1 MSLMWHQYRKH
12 VNMKVNTPH
21 PPTHPTPYYR
31 VKHYVAKRQ
40 NARMCAPTRSVF
52 DPEAKTY
59 IKPIYRYCYLLVGG
73 LEDVDTF
80 SIFPY
85 IGNVIIPSDI
95 NWLSYFSEGLKHQAC
110 EAKAHLSRFTVPG
123 VSLETGRPRRL
134 GNDRFT
140 QPMRLG
146 REDPWSTAI
155 CGGIQTSKKWSTVE
169 RIMDFRQVITIGK
182 ISHVV
187 WWRLIANVWR

>member
-12 VNMKVNTPH
+12 VNMNVNTPH

-95 NWLSYFSEGLKHQAC
+95 NWLSYFSEGSSTKQLKQRPISVV
-110 EAKAHLSRFTVPG
+110 SRCQVY
-123 VSLETGRPRRL
+123 LWR
-134 GNDRFT
+134 
-140 QPMRLG
+140 
-146 REDPWSTAI
+146 REDLEDLAMTASPNQCALAAKI
-155 CGGIQTSKKWSTVE
+155 REARRFVEASKHPKNDQLLRGLW
-169 RIMDFRQVITIGK
+169 ILGK
-182 ISHVV
+182 
-187 WWRLIANVWR
+187 